1 MTRTELDKFVIR
13 MPGDLRTRVA
23 AAARRK
29 HMGTNA
35 FIVQQLEQALQGD
48 GEMQLLLEG
57 LRALGREQLK
67 EKTPH

>member
-1 MTRTELDKFVIR
+1 MARTELDKFVVR

-29 HMGTNA
+29 HMSTNA

-57 LRALGREQLK
+57 LRALK